1 MASPGNGEGPRN
13 LSLFSATVHWDSQVH
28 VSGNEKQTPPP
39 PKAELA
45 PSSLSVHLRHKVHP
59 SHLALEQVLGFLPR
73 PLASIAQG
81 FPESLVGRWLRD
93 VCISWATA
101 P

>member
-1 MASPGNGEGPRN
+1 MSVETKNRLPR
-13 LSLFSATVHWDSQVH
+13 
-28 VSGNEKQTPPP
+28 P

-45 PSSLSVHLRHKVHP
+45 PSSLSVHLWHKVCP

-81 FPESLVGRWLRD
+81 FPESLVGRWLGD
-93 VCISWATA
+93 V
-101 P
+101 